1 MSSTKW
7 TWANVLLAAALAW
20 PATADAALARSGGVS
35 GADVV
40 KVLQDAGYRAQLDKD
55 DDGDP
60 RIVTKMSGATVH
72 VVFYD
77 CAQDRCG
84 SLQLAAALDLER
96 GFSLEGINQFNSQ
109 YRYARAYLDD
119 EMDPFLQFD
128 FEVLHTSNSEHIA
141 SQLDLWE
148 DVLGRF
154 LQVTSDGDGVD
165 PADDGT
171 E

>member
-1 MSSTKW
+1 MSSTNLKW
-7 TWANVLLAAALAW
+7 AGVLLAVALAW
-20 PATADAALARSGGVS
+20 PATAATAIARPEGVS
-35 GADVV
+35 GAEVV

-84 SLQLAAALDLER
+84 SLQLAVALDLEQ
-96 GFSLEGINQFNSQ
+96 GFTLEGVNRFNAQ
-109 YRYARAYLDD
+109 YRYARAHLDD

-128 FEVLHTSNSEHIA
+128 FEVLHSSPSEHIA
-141 SQLDLWE
+141 SQIALWE
-148 DVLGRF
+148 DVLGKF
-154 LQVTSDGDGVD
+154 LQATQDRDGADAG
-165 PADDGT
+165 DDGAA
-171 E
+171 

>member
-1 MSSTKW
+1 MSSTNLKW
-7 TWANVLLAAALAW
+7 AGVLLAVALAW
-20 PATADAALARSGGVS
+20 PATVAAAVARPEGVS
-35 GADVV
+35 GAEVV

-84 SLQLAAALDLER
+84 SLQLAVALDLDR
-96 GFSLEGINQFNSQ
+96 GFTLEGINRFNSQ
-109 YRYARAYLDD
+109 YRYVRAYLDD
-119 EMDPFLQFD
+119 EMDPYLQFD
-128 FEVLHTSNSEHIA
+128 FEVLHTANSAHIA

-148 DVLGRF
+148 DVLGKF
-154 LQVTSDGDGVD
+154 LQVTSNGEGVD
-165 PADDGT
+165 PADEG
-171 E
+171 EA